1 MLTRH
6 DFGGLRTA
14 KSELA
19 RTTATPLVAVLVSV
33 VTVRPAPR
41 VSMRSIKPT
50 SMTSASSAA
59 AGVVDPVVCRRG
71 APTPGA
77 GRPGA
82 SWSKAADPPAP
93 PRRRGRRA
101 YFYEFHLGAG
111 PDLYQMLSV
120 SRSDQYG
127 GAFGH

>member
-1 MLTRH
+1 MLTKH

-50 SMTSASSAA
+50 SMTSASSARRQAWSIPSFAVA
-59 AGVVDPVVCRRG
+59 AHQPQEPVDLAHLSPRQRILQHRRG
-71 APTPGA
+71 VGA
-77 GRPGA
+77 DVLTFTSSTWGRVLTFI
-82 SWSKAADPPAP
+82 
-93 PRRRGRRA
+93 RC
-101 YFYEFHLGAG
+101 
-111 PDLYQMLSV
+111 
-120 SRSDQYG
+120 
-127 GAFGH
+127 